1 MRYEDLTVEV
11 ADAGVDRQDGA
22 RRGRFKVRVLAS
34 PAGEMRPE
42 EAVPVEYDDKDLQ
55 QRLGRLES
63 RELDAAG
70 LVEFGRLLAA
80 MLLPPSAPDGK
91 TTVRE
96 YFARGLA
103 RLDADTGLRLRLRL
117 PPALSVVPW
126 EYVYVDRT
134 GGGGMD
140 GFLALDPRTPIVR
153 HELLGSPV
161 DAPALHGDI
170 RVLAALAEAT
180 GLPELDLDAEQRLL
194 DEALDELPGLHVET
208 CRDPGFAALQA
219 RLADSGVFHFA
230 GHGDFRREMGAAPG
244 TYTGTGFLALG
255 DERVDATDLALLLR
269 GQGLR
274 LAVLSGCNTG
284 RRDGCSVWSGI
295 APALV
300 AAGIPAVVANQYK
313 IQDRCALAFGRQF
326 YQALAGGLPVERAVA
341 AGRIAAY
348 RADPAGRDWGVPV
361 LYLRAGNGEIFA
373 GAADPQARERNRAA
387 AEAEVQLRVRE
398 IKAGGL
404 VLGADLEHMLEG
416 KLGVDIQGA
425 GTVLGRLVGAQVGDQ
440 RGGSVK
446 VKMDVDTVGD
456 GGTVVGYRG
465 SFGFS
470 PPSPPKA
477 KPPPESA
484 HRGLESA
491 APPSMASPMAAGAE
505 PAPEPSSSASDRTGA
520 SIRSDIDVDHVSG
533 GQVIGTQHVHEGPE
547 TTTSVG
553 QMSGG
558 SVVGSQ
564 HYHGPF
570 TIIQGEAAPPA
581 APEKP
586 LVEERVRLDAALPE
600 AAVVGEP
607 FDLVIQVMQPDAPTL
622 SLPDLPQTVSAE
634 GSIFR
639 AEDEDVVHYRVEVT
653 SPDFDVVPPHY
664 VLGLRPRTNS
674 RQVTFQLTP
683 KRVGRRR
690 LLVSAYQVED
700 NALAA
705 QTRLSIEV
713 AVAVAP
719 G

>member
-1 MRYEDLTVEV
+1 MRYEDLTIEV
-11 ADAGVDRQDGA
+11 ADAGVDRQGGA
-22 RRGRFKVRVLAS
+22 RRGHFKVRVLAS

-63 RELDAAG
+63 RELDVAG
-70 LVEFGRLLAA
+70 MVELGRLLAA
-80 MLLPPSAPDGK
+80 MLLPPSAPDGT

-96 YFARGLA
+96 YFARSLA

-117 PPALSVVPW
+117 PPALTVVPW

-134 GGGGMD
+134 GGAGMD

-153 HELLGSPV
+153 HELLGTPV
-161 DAPALHGDI
+161 DAPTLHGDI

-194 DEALDELPGLHVET
+194 DEALADLPGMHVET

-300 AAGIPAVVANQYK
+300 AAGIPAVVANQFK
-313 IQDRCALAFGRQF
+313 IQDRCALAFGRQL

-387 AEAEVQLRVRE
+387 AEAQVQLRVRE

-416 KLGVDIQGA
+416 KLGVDIQVA
-425 GTVLGRLVGAQVGDQ
+425 GTVLGRVVGAQVGDQ

-446 VKMDVDTVGD
+446 VKVDVDTVGD
-456 GGTVVGYRG
+456 GGTLVGYRG

-477 KPPPESA
+477 KPPPAESA
-484 HRGLESA
+484 DRGLETA
-491 APPSMASPMAAGAE
+491 APPGMAAPMAAGAE
-505 PAPEPSSSASDRTGA
+505 PDPEPGSNASDRAAA
-520 SIRSDIDVDHVSG
+520 SVRSDIDVDHVSG
-533 GQVIGTQHVHEGPE
+533 GQVIGTQH
-547 TTTSVG
+547 
-553 QMSGG
+553 
-558 SVVGSQ
+558 
-564 HYHGPF
+564 YHGPV
-570 TIIQGEAAPPA
+570 TIIQGDQNGAATTT

-600 AAVVGEP
+600 TAVVGEP
-607 FDLVIQVMQPDAPTL
+607 FDLVIQVMQPDAPPL

-683 KRVGRRR
+683 KRGGRRR

>member
-1 MRYEDLTVEV
+1 MRYDDLTIEI
-11 ADAGVDRQDGA
+11 ADAGVDRQGSA
-22 RRGRFKVRVLAS
+22 RRGRFRVRVLAS
-34 PAGEMRPE
+34 PTGEMRPE
-42 EAVPVEYDDKDLQ
+42 EAVQVEYDDKDLQ
-55 QRLGRLES
+55 LRLGRLEA

-70 LVEFGRLLAA
+70 MLELGRLLAA
-80 MLLPPSAPDGK
+80 LLLPPSAPDGR
-91 TTVRE
+91 TAVRE
-96 YFARGLA
+96 YFARSFA
-103 RLDADTGLRLRLRL
+103 RCDADTGLRLRLRL
-117 PPALSVVPW
+117 PPGLSAVPW

-134 GGGGMD
+134 GAAGMD

-153 HELLGSPV
+153 HEVLGTPP
-161 DAPALHGDI
+161 DAPVLHGDI

-194 DEALDELPGLHVET
+194 DETLNMLPGLRVES
-208 CRDPGFAALQA
+208 CRNPSFAALQS
-219 RLADSGVFHFA
+219 RLVDAGVFHFA

-274 LAVLSGCNTG
+274 LAVLSGCNTA

-341 AGRIAAY
+341 AGRVAAY
-348 RADPAGRDWGVPV
+348 RADPTGRDWGVPV
-361 LYLRAGNGEIFA
+361 LYLRAGDGEIFA
-373 GAADPQARERNRAA
+373 GAADPKVRERNRAA

-404 VLGADLEHMLEG
+404 VLGAELEHILEG
-416 KLGVDIQGA
+416 TLGVNIQVA
-425 GTVLGRLVGAQVGDQ
+425 GTVLGRLIGAQVDTHK
-440 RGGSVK
+440 GGSVS
-446 VKMDVDTVGD
+446 VQIDVDSVGD
-456 GGTVVGYRG
+456 GGTVIGYKG
-465 SFGFS
+465 SIGERFGSS
-470 PPSPPKA
+470 PPPKP
-477 KPPPESA
+477 KPKTTSLTVSA
-484 HRGLESA
+484 EREYETA
-491 APPSMASPMAAGAE
+491 AVPSMVGPMAAGAE
-505 PAPEPSSSASDRTGA
+505 PGEDTSDEVAAA
-520 SIRSDIDVDHVSG
+520 SIRADIDVDHVSG
-533 GQVIGTQHVHEGPE
+533 GQVIGTQHVH
-547 TTTSVG
+547 
-553 QMSGG
+553 
-558 SVVGSQ
+558 
-564 HYHGPF
+564 HGPV
-570 TIIQGEAAPPA
+570 TIIQGGSAPATAPA
-581 APEKP
+581 KP
-586 LVEERVRLDAALPE
+586 LVEERVRLDAALPKT
-600 AAVVGEP
+600 AVVGEP

-622 SLPDLPQTVSAE
+622 SLPELPQTVSAE

-639 AEDEDVVHYRVEVT
+639 AEDEDVVRYRVEVT
-653 SPDFDVVPPHY
+653 SPDFDVTPPHY

-683 KRVGRRR
+683 KRAGRRK
-690 LLVSAYQVED
+690 LLISAYQFED